1 MPYNGGLRVGK
12 AHSISKT
19 LDKMLQVE
27 IESMVVNQTTRTFH
41 PGTSGWRETGAR
53 ARSAKVGDTLYFT
66 NIPGV
71 SFTNHHLMSDTSGR
85 VKYSSQ
91 TLGFTHGKPCT
102 TNNAPARSTSRVTMT
117 LPALPPPP
125 NSDIRLHRHG
135 PQGTDR

>member
-102 TNNAPARSTSRVTMT
+102 SEINQPRDHDFTGSPAPSEFRYPITPARPTR
-117 LPALPPPP
+117 
-125 NSDIRLHRHG
+125 D
-135 PQGTDR
+135 